1 MDPIGDLQRH
11 LVVYAK
17 SLADALYAI
26 EHSSSR
32 ADAAALRASV
42 LLAADEMDRLVAAVP
57 DYAAA
62 VGPRA
67 GLAARLRAGEEARV
81 ALAASLAASV
91 ASAEARLAASTR
103 VLQGALAAAAG
114 AGGGGASGGGSS
126 GSSDMSE

>member
-26 EHSSSR
+26 EHSSTR
-32 ADAAALRASV
+32 TDAAALRASV
-42 LLAADEMDRLVAAVP
+42 LLAADEMDRLVAAAP

-67 GLAARLRAGEEARV
+67 GLAARLRAGEEARA
-81 ALAASLAASV
+81 ALAASLAAGV

-114 AGGGGASGGGSS
+114 AEGGSGGGGST
-126 GSSDMSE
+126 GSSDMAE